1 MSTPFQ
7 KKEQVF
13 FRVVG
18 ITLDQMR
25 AFQKLLDG
33 VTVEQRQRK
42 GKDDFVL
49 SVELSNPVICD
60 IIQRALSSSVLNAPH
75 GLYVSLVTESDSDGV
90 RLEPFICEFWKVV
103 GGDLDFSFTVV

>member
-1 MSTPFQ
+1 MSTHFQ

-13 FRVVG
+13 FRIVG
-18 ITLDQMR
+18 IKLDKMMS
-25 AFQKLLDG
+25 FQKLLDG

-42 GKDDFVL
+42 GKDDFVV
-49 SVELSNPVICD
+49 SVELSSPVVCD
-60 IIQRALSSSVLNAPH
+60 IVRRALSSLVLNAPH